1 MPRSLPIIDGRRFG
15 CTQCDKC
22 CTLPGFV
29 CLTWRELA
37 AMATHLGLDIDAF
50 RARAQVRWITDLG
63 GWTIDTTDGKGCP
76 LLEGDGGCLVHPV
89 KPAQCR
95 AFPFW
100 PEMLDDA
107 CVWEES
113 KAYCEGLDAPDGR
126 LFTKEEIEAMRA
138 LMEANDE
145 DL

>member
-1 MPRSLPIIDGRRFG
+1 MPKPLPILDGRRFG
-15 CTQCDKC
+15 CTQCAKC

-29 CLTWRELA
+29 FISWRELA
-37 AMATHLGLDIDAF
+37 AMATHLDMDCDTF
-50 RARAQVRWITDLG
+50 REHAQVRWITDLG

-76 LLEGDGGCLVHPV
+76 LLEPEGGCRVHPV

-107 CVWEES
+107 CVWEQS
-113 KAYCEGLDAPDGR
+113 KSYCEGLDALEGR
-126 LFTKEEIEAMRA
+126 LYTRDEIGFMRN
-138 LMEANDE
+138 LMEAND
-145 DL
+145 DDS